1 MQQQKRT
8 FSGNPAKAK
17 SAFQHKIIINL
28 LQLFII
34 FFYFL
39 TLGNNCLASSP
50 AGAEIKTSVLIAE
63 ADGFRRP
70 EARTKDKYD
79 IEFGFQNTGGTVK
92 VGCPDKSR
100 WHSYGYF
107 RFDLS
112 NIPPESIQKA
122 TLRLYN
128 RYWHWKKSIQDQCH
142 NASIQVEEITDDSW
156 DERAM
161 LWDGNP
167 ASGKL
172 ISTKQ
177 DIRRGWNEIDVTD
190 FVRSQRDNKASFRV
204 GLSDKLTAVFISREG
219 RTDWRPQLVIEH
231 ASDTVI
237 PKEPELVS
245 TSKLP
250 KGSLWLVH
258 KGKWTQYSGFRDPKT
273 NKLHYALQEAMYD
286 AKPGDEIVLGPGR
299 HYERV
304 RTWDKNK
311 TPVNNIVIRGDGFPR
326 PVIDGSGVESF
337 MEDTWNCNGIIQ
349 IFRSSNITIENLE
362 LANVSTNT
370 GHSPH
375 WSAIWIEAKENQPA
389 NNTKIINVYAH
400 HTGNGIHTNQ
410 LTGNLSIENCE
421 FAYNGYYGGSGQQ
434 HGVYLEGKGT
444 NKVRASE
451 FHHNGGQGYKDRGKF
466 TILSGNYIHD
476 NGNYEFDFMQNN
488 MVDSPQ
494 DAMIIGNLIV
504 KTPYAMNYSKIGAFG
519 GGSDSICKP
528 GNPVWPQCKDRHG
541 GVASFINNTFVI
553 PCSAP
558 SRSFLQLIDPK
569 KTRRDTIE
577 LYNNIFYSTD
587 PKGKNES
594 LLLHTNNT
602 PENITGSNNWISPHV
617 KINANISESI
627 RGENDNESHNDPGFE
642 NPSIGNFYLSAK
654 SQNRN
659 AGTSQIK
666 QFPDT
671 MYIHPSSMI
680 LREIKEGAIDV
691 GAYEYKGIPHHQLQV
706 KVMGSSRGKV
716 VSNTIDLAKN
726 IVNTTS
732 EALHSFYQGSEIQLT
747 AVETP
752 GSKLLHWTDESG
764 NIISQKNPLG
774 ILMDSSKKVTAH
786 FTPSKTCSLYVIVE
800 GTGSGFIRTDRADQK
815 ILDTV
820 STFPLQVNQGKKITL
835 TPKAEADSF
844 FAGWSGNGYRGTG
857 SLTIPMDTDITLHA
871 LFEERPEYQVIVTL
885 AGSGSGDV
893 TGTIVTNSGEK
904 RIIPGQLARNPSSL
918 IFSLPQGH
926 TIRLRAA
933 PHDNS
938 SFAGWVDKNESRP
951 KLGVWETTIEEPTQV
966 RAKFISLSSGSHWG
980 QTKVM
985 PKSTNYWDPSYISQG
1000 GIMPKNALITSMNIY
1015 LKASTGG
1022 NNNTAIALYAGG
1034 VSNTNPKDA
1043 QLIWNAGII
1052 YPGGQKGWFTIE
1064 HPDKGIFVP
1073 ANTRL
1078 WIRIKNKG
1086 RSHVY
1091 FGTSKKDVG
1100 DFFPTGAYNDKFDW
1114 KSTFQDKCPANGS
1127 GTVNKWYSL
1136 FLTYTPQ
1143 P

>member
-1 MQQQKRT
+1 MI
-8 FSGNPAKAK
+8 FSLLLF
-17 SAFQHKIIINL
+17 SAH
-28 LQLFII
+28 
-34 FFYFL
+34 
-39 TLGNNCLASSP
+39 TCLALSP
-50 AGAEIKTSVLIAE
+50 DGTGIKTDVIIAE
-63 ADGFRRP
+63 ADGFRWP
-70 EARTKDKYD
+70 EAKTKDKYD

-92 VGCPDKSR
+92 VGCPDKNR

-107 RFDLS
+107 RFDLA

-128 RYWHWKKSIQDQCH
+128 TYWHWKKSIQDQYH
-142 NASIQVEEITDDSW
+142 NASIQVQEITDDSW

-161 LWDGNP
+161 LWEGNP

-172 ISTKQ
+172 IGTKQ
-177 DIRRGWNEIDVTD
+177 DIRKGWNEIDVTD
-190 FVRSQRDNKASFRV
+190 FVRDQRDNKASFRV
-204 GLSDKLTAVFISREG
+204 GLSDKLTAIFISREG
-219 RTDWRPQLVIEH
+219 RTDWRPQLVIQH
-231 ASDTVI
+231 ASNTVI
-237 PKEPELVS
+237 PKEPEVVS

-258 KGKWTQYSGFRDPKT
+258 KGKWTQYFGFRDPKT
-273 NKLHYALQEAMYD
+273 GKLHYALQEAMYD

-326 PVIDGSGVESF
+326 PIIDGSGVESF
-337 MEDTWNCNGIIQ
+337 IEDTWSCNGIIQ
-349 IFRSSNITIENLE
+349 IFRSSNITIKNLE

-375 WSAIWIEAKENQPA
+375 WAAIWIEATENAPA

-410 LTGNLSIENCE
+410 LTGDITIENCQ
-421 FAYNGYYGGSGQQ
+421 FAYNGYYGGNGQQ

-488 MVDSPQ
+488 MLDSPQ
-494 DAMIIGNLIV
+494 NAVIIGNLIV
-504 KTPYAMNYSKIGAFG
+504 QSPYAVNYSKIGAVG
-519 GGSDSICKP
+519 GGADSICKP
-528 GNPVWPQCKDRHG
+528 GNPVWPQCKDRNG

-587 PKGKNES
+587 SKGEKES
-594 LLLHTNNT
+594 LILYPNNV

-617 KINANISESI
+617 KINADISGTIQGDSK
-627 RGENDNESHNDPGFE
+627 NESRNHPGFAD
-642 NPSIGNFYLSAK
+642 PSNGIFYLS
-654 SQNRN
+654 SGSPNRN
-659 AGTSQIK
+659 TGTTQIK
-666 QFPDT
+666 QLPES
-671 MYIHPSSMI
+671 MYIHPSSSI
-680 LREIKEGAIDV
+680 VRQIKEGRIDV
-691 GAYEYKGIPHHQLQV
+691 GAYEYKAIPRHQLRI
-706 KVMGSSRGKV
+706 KVMGSNRGKV
-716 VSNTIDLAKN
+716 ISNAVDVNLNKI
-726 IVNTTS
+726 IVNSTS
-732 EALHSFYQGSEIQLT
+732 EALHSFYQGHEIGLT
-747 AVETP
+747 AVEPP

-764 NIISQKNPLG
+764 NIISQKNHLG

-786 FTPSKTCSLYVIVE
+786 FTPSKICSLYVIVE
-800 GTGSGFIRTDRADQK
+800 GTGSGLIRTDRTDQK

-820 STFPLQVNQGKKITL
+820 NAFPLQVNQGKKITL

-844 FAGWSGNGYRGTG
+844 FAGWSGNGYSGTG

-871 LFEERPEYQVIVTL
+871 LFEKRPEYQVVVTRT
-885 AGSGSGDV
+885 GSGSGNV
-893 TGTIVTNSGEK
+893 TGTVVTDRGEK
-904 RIIPGQLARNPSSL
+904 RLIPGQLARNPSSL

-938 SFAGWVDKNESRP
+938 SFAGWVEEDESSQ
-951 KLGVWETTIEEPTQV
+951 KLGVWETAIDRPVQIS
-966 RAKFISLSSGSHWG
+966 AKFISLSSTSGSHWG
-980 QTKVM
+980 QTQVM
-985 PKSTNYWDPSYISQG
+985 PKSTTYWDPSYISQG
-1000 GIMPKNALITSMNIY
+1000 GIMPQNALITSMSIY
-1015 LKASTGG
+1015 LGASSSGD
-1022 NNNTAIALYAGG
+1022 NNTAIALYAGG
-1034 VSNTNPKDA
+1034 LSNTNPKDA

-1052 YPGGQKGWFTIE
+1052 NPGGQKGWFTVE
-1064 HPDKGIFVP
+1064 HPDKGILVP

-1078 WIRIKNKG
+1078 WLRIKNKG

-1091 FGTSKKDVG
+1091 FGTSKKDAG

-1114 KSTFQDKCPANGS
+1114 KSTFQDKCPAKGS